1 MDFLESKY
9 KEPVKLKEY
18 NFEKFTNGISDLERV
33 KESSKSTRGDFMKA
47 VKANDQTNIDLETD
61 PIQIDQIDSKYFVDN
76 EDAIIF
82 DLNKKKK
89 NG

>member
-1 MDFLESKY
+1 
-9 KEPVKLKEY
+9 
-18 NFEKFTNGISDLERV
+18 
-33 KESSKSTRGDFMKA
+33 MKA

-61 PIQIDQIDSKYFVDN
+61 PIQIDQSDSKYFVDN